1 MQKKILILG
10 GNHVQMTAINAA
22 KSQGYY
28 VITADYLPDN
38 PGHKLSDEYHNI
50 STIDKDAMLKL
61 ARELHVDG
69 VVSYASDV
77 SAPTAAYIA
86 EQLGLP
92 TNPYDSVM
100 VLTHKDLFRNF
111 LAEHNYPVPKWAM
124 FTDKNEAY
132 NFISSSRD
140 VWIIKPV
147 DSSGSKGVSK
157 ITDCAHFDDAWN
169 KAMKYSISKQVI
181 IEQFIKRQGYQIDG
195 DIFVKNG
202 EVVFWG
208 FCDQHNDIDCAP
220 YVPVGLSF
228 PSTQHERYQRRAKE
242 LVSSILQK
250 LRMTMGAYNIEYII
264 SDDDEVYILEIGPR
278 NGGNLIP
285 DTIYAS
291 TGYNMAVNTV
301 RQAVGDE
308 CLNYTHNHK
317 IKHCSS
323 YIIHSQTCGLLDRV
337 DIDADIEAK
346 IIKKIMFVSAGTPIN
361 KFINGGEGI
370 GVMVCEFDSA
380 KQMCDTIDAMNQ
392 YVKVFVK

>member
-38 PGHKLSDEYHNI
+38 PGHQLSDEYHNI

-140 VWIIKPV
+140 VWIIKPI

-202 EVVFWG
+202 EVG
-208 FCDQHNDIDCAP
+208 
-220 YVPVGLSF
+220 
-228 PSTQHERYQRRAKE
+228 
-242 LVSSILQK
+242 
-250 LRMTMGAYNIEYII
+250 
-264 SDDDEVYILEIGPR
+264 
-278 NGGNLIP
+278 
-285 DTIYAS
+285 
-291 TGYNMAVNTV
+291 
-301 RQAVGDE
+301 
-308 CLNYTHNHK
+308 
-317 IKHCSS
+317 
-323 YIIHSQTCGLLDRV
+323 
-337 DIDADIEAK
+337 
-346 IIKKIMFVSAGTPIN
+346 
-361 KFINGGEGI
+361 
-370 GVMVCEFDSA
+370 
-380 KQMCDTIDAMNQ
+380 
-392 YVKVFVK
+392 